1 MAIAVE
7 IYITHQDLALSH
19 TIRAVPSAT
28 ISVVSDAGTDPDHDS
43 YFFEIAAPDFSTVE
57 SALRTDHTV
66 SSFTPIIQ
74 NGDCRTYR
82 IEYSPEAKLIS
93 PLMTDIGAV
102 IVRSE
107 SHLDGWCL
115 ELRMQDH
122 SGLYDLDEFAEQ
134 ENLEFDILELRQ
146 SDNGPEP
153 PEVELTDAQR
163 EALVAAYVH
172 GYYDESS
179 ETVLEDLA
187 ELLDISQ
194 SAVSGRLKR
203 GAAQLIDE
211 VLLDDT
217 DNLD

>member
-7 IYITHQDLALSH
+7 IYITHQDLALTH
-19 TIRAVPSAT
+19 TIKAVPSAT
-28 ISVVSDAGTDPDHDS
+28 IRVVSDAGTDPDHNA
-43 YFFEIAAPDFSTVE
+43 YFFEITAPDFSTVE
-57 SALRTDHTV
+57 SALTTDHTV

-74 NGDCRTYR
+74 NGASRTYR

-102 IVRSE
+102 IIRSE
-107 SHLDGWCL
+107 SHLEGWCL

-122 SGLYDLDEFAEQ
+122 SGLYDLDQFAEE
-134 ENLEFDILELRQ
+134 ENLEFDILELHQ
-146 SDNGPEP
+146 SGDGPEP
-153 PEVELTDAQR
+153 PEVELTAAQR

-172 GYYDESS
+172 GYYDDSR

-187 ELLDISQ
+187 EVLDISQ

-203 GAAQLIDE
+203 GAAQLIEE
-211 VLLDDT
+211 VLIDAT
-217 DNLD
+217 DSGE